1 MKYSVGYQTFSDDS
15 FVDEFVKYKD
25 SISEIFSWGDFPNV
39 RNSQSIAFLKKC
51 ETVGLLRSN

>member
-39 RNSQSIAFLKKC
+39 RNSQSIAFFEK
-51 ETVGLLRSN
+51 R